1 MAWLNANAS
10 FDPDVLNAPLI
21 GVQSTLNGA
30 HDDGLHRHQMGQ
42 MLFTRQGC
50 IRLTLNDGAL
60 LCLLPPTR
68 AAWIPGGVTHRA
80 EMQNIVDYRSVWF
93 ARAHYPQ
100 LPAAPA
106 ILNVTPLLRELL
118 ERISASP
125 WETEWQLEPARY
137 LAALCVAEIGAAAH
151 EPMMLALPRD
161 KRLRHLN
168 GSRLPPLLQ
177 QLATQCGAGEKTISR
192 LFRRETGMSYQ
203 QWRQQWRLMKAVE
216 LLACGQRITD
226 VAQALAFAS
235 DSAFIYFFRSQTG
248 VTPGQYFAAP

>member
-1 MAWLNANAS
+1 MAWLSADTS
-10 FDPDVLNAPLI
+10 FDPDTFNAPLI
-21 GVQSTLNGA
+21 GVQSTLNGD

-60 LCLLPPTR
+60 LCMLPPTR
-68 AAWIPGGVTHRA
+68 AAWIPAGVTHRA
-80 EMQNIVDYRSVWF
+80 EMQRIVDYRSVWF
-93 ARAHYPQ
+93 ANTHYPE

-125 WETEWQLEPARY
+125 WDTDWQQGPARH
-137 LAALCVAEIGAAAH
+137 LAALSVAEIGAAKH
-151 EPMMLALPRD
+151 EPMMLTLPQD

-168 GSRLPPLLQ
+168 GHGHPPQLQ
-177 QLATQCGAGEKTISR
+177 QLAAQCGAGEKTISR
-192 LFRRETGMSYQ
+192 LFQRETGMSYQ

-216 LLACGQRITD
+216 LLASGQRITD
-226 VAQALAFAS
+226 VAQALEFAS

-248 VTPGQYFAAP
+248 KTPGQYVAR

>member
-1 MAWLNANAS
+1 
-10 FDPDVLNAPLI
+10 
-21 GVQSTLNGA
+21 
-30 HDDGLHRHQMGQ
+30 
-42 MLFTRQGC
+42 
-50 IRLTLNDGAL
+50 
-60 LCLLPPTR
+60 
-68 AAWIPGGVTHRA
+68 
-80 EMQNIVDYRSVWF
+80 MQNIVDYRSVWF

-151 EPMMLALPRD
+151 ETMMLALPRD

-168 GSRLPPLLQ
+168 GSMLPPLLQ

-216 LLACGQRITD
+216 LLASGQRITD

>member
-1 MAWLNANAS
+1 MAWLSADAS
-10 FDPDVLNAPLI
+10 FDPDTLNTPLI
-21 GVQSTLNGA
+21 GVQSTLNGD

-60 LCLLPPTR
+60 LCMLPPTR
-68 AAWIPGGVTHRA
+68 AAWIPAGVTHRA
-80 EMQNIVDYRSVWF
+80 QMQHIVDYRSVWF
-93 ARAHYPQ
+93 ANTHYPE

-125 WETEWQLEPARY
+125 WDTDWQQGPARH
-137 LAALCVAEIGAAAH
+137 LAA
-151 EPMMLALPRD
+151 
-161 KRLRHLN
+161 
-168 GSRLPPLLQ
+168 
-177 QLATQCGAGEKTISR
+177 QCGAGEKTISR
-192 LFRRETGMSYQ
+192 LFQRETGMSYQ

-216 LLACGQRITD
+216 LLASGQRITD
-226 VAQALAFAS
+226 VAQALEFAS

-248 VTPGQYFAAP
+248 KPPGQYIAR